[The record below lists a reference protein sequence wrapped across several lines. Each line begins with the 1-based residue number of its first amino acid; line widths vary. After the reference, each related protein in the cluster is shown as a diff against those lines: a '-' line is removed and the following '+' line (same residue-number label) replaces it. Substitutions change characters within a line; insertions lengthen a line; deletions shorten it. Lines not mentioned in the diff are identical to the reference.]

1 MNQEEM
7 FFKLYVLTLLVSI
20 SFLFL
25 FLFTKK
31 SKKKNHLWKSFNVV
45 TAFLL
50 FIFFYAFVEDRMY
63 LLVWLPLVV
72 LATIYSNGSVKFC
85 SSCGKASIRKNGHS
99 SIKKCLSC
107 GIHFK

>member
-7 FFKLYVLTLLVSI
+7 FFKLYALTFLVSI
-20 SFLFL
+20 FFLFL

-31 SKKKNHLWKSFNVV
+31 SKRKNYLWKSLNVV
-45 TAFLL
+45 TAFLMFAFL
-50 FIFFYAFVEDRMY
+50 YAFIEDRMY

-85 SSCGKASIRKNGHS
+85 SSCGKACIRKNGHS
-99 SIKKCLSC
+99 SIKKCQSC
-107 GIHFK
+107 GVHFK